1 VTLHDLDNE
10 KDMSLLRADPHGL
23 VVRHQKTIHM
33 IVRKYIG
40 SGMFVRE
47 DFEDVV
53 QAVNEALLGKLPR
66 IQAQYNGSTLV
77 RTYLSSIIRN
87 ICLKLHQKRRRE
99 PKTDRLDGSLAADW
113 VSMQDK
119 YAIEH
124 DVLMLRAILRQFDL
138 QLPKLLFCLKLR
150 FRIPLTRN
158 DVVRY
163 SPGCSEEEYSEIMG
177 EFSGDYQR
185 MTDKEI
191 YTIVTPFMNRTEGR
205 VVSHDAV
212 RKWIHAR
219 LQEIL
224 ELLNGSPPTSSHD
237 EESLKLLVEDY
248 FFPFLLD
255 R

>member
-1 VTLHDLDNE
+1 
-10 KDMSLLRADPHGL
+10 MSLLRADPHGL
-23 VVRHQKTIHM
+23 VVRHQNTIHM

-40 SGMFVRE
+40 SGMFTRE
-47 DFEDVV
+47 EFEDVV

-87 ICLKLHQKRRRE
+87 ICLKIRQKSMRE
-99 PKTDRLDGSLAADW
+99 PRTDRLDGSLAADS
-113 VSMQDK
+113 VNIQEK
-119 YAIEH
+119 YVIEH
-124 DVLMLRAILRQFDL
+124 DILMLRAILQQYDL
-138 QLPKLLFCLKLR
+138 QLPKLLLCLKLR
-150 FRIPLTRN
+150 FRIPLTRD

-177 EFSGDYQR
+177 AFSGDYQT
-185 MTDKEI
+185 MTDKKI
-191 YTIVTPFMNRTEGR
+191 YAVVTPFMNRTEGR

-219 LQEIL
+219 LQEIV
-224 ELLNGSPPTSSHD
+224 ELLNGSPPTSSYD

-248 FFPFLLD
+248 FFPFLLE